1 MTKFNLV
8 ISTVVSL
15 PSSTSAVFKVCFISS
30 KNPSSTLLLFIITV
44 LLAAFV
50 FPVFVTSYPKF
61 SNKLDIFDIFFILSV
76 AFKSSIF
83 MSSLSILEVP
93 VELISFSDDILFI
106 SSFVVEFDVVFVS
119 FASSMLYNIDLG
131 NSSSYL

>member
-1 MTKFNLV
+1 
-8 ISTVVSL
+8 
-15 PSSTSAVFKVCFISS
+15 
-30 KNPSSTLLLFIITV
+30 
-44 LLAAFV
+44 
-50 FPVFVTSYPKF
+50 
-61 SNKLDIFDIFFILSV
+61 
-76 AFKSSIF
+76 

-131 NSSSYL
+131 NSSSITFGASSSSAKYTQTPLVNAGSPGNVSFFTSLKFNSTKYGT